1 MYYCTCTL
9 MMVIIKTKMAE
20 TSCNAA
26 KMTKKYYLKT

>member
-9 MMVIIKTKMAE
+9 IKVMINTKTAE
-20 TSCNAA
+20 SSCNAA